1 MMEKSNIIQ
10 QGYEY
15 DVKQENIEIN
25 KLMNSPHNK
34 YIKKYL
40 KEVERNLEERNEL
53 LGKQKTDHQKEII
66 VLNEKLQSL
75 YAEKVQLSKQII
87 ELQAALER
95 SRSELNSTRSDLEQ
109 HKARALKT
117 LQEKEKLIAELRCNE
132 STGMDDITIME
143 LNQLR

>member
-66 VLNEKLQSL
+66 VFNEKLQTL
-75 YAEKVQLSKQII
+75 YAEKVQ
-87 ELQAALER
+87 
-95 SRSELNSTRSDLEQ
+95 
-109 HKARALKT
+109 
-117 LQEKEKLIAELRCNE
+117 
-132 STGMDDITIME
+132 
-143 LNQLR
+143 

>member
-1 MMEKSNIIQ
+1 MGKSDNIK

-15 DVKQENIEIN
+15 DVKQENTEID
-25 KLMNSPHNK
+25 KLMNSSHNK
-34 YIKKYL
+34 YIRKYL

-53 LGKQKTDHQKEII
+53 LGKQETDHQKEII

-75 YAEKVQLSKQII
+75 YTEKVQLSKQVI
-87 ELQAALER
+87 ELQSALER